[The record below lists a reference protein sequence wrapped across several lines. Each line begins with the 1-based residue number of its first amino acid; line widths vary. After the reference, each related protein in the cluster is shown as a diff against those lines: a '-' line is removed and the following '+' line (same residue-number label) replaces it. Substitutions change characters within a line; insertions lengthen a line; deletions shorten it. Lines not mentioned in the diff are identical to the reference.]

1 MSLKINKQNPMKLSG
16 GVAASCCIED
26 QGPVWNS
33 EKKQVR
39 VMTYNLNK
47 DTWIVYFCSN
57 LVPKH

>member
-1 MSLKINKQNPMKLSG
+1 MKLSG

-33 EKKQVR
+33 EKKQVG